1 MKNIEFIKTI
11 AVMSAVVAAF
21 TIGCAFI
28 NLWAALL
35 LFLCGVIII
44 IAFVV
49 FTKRRYDKISE
60 LNNYL
65 SLVLSGKYDLD
76 INDNVEGE
84 LSILKNNLYK
94 VIVLLRSKND
104 MLNKD
109 KQFLSDSLADISHQ
123 LKTPLTSM
131 MLITELLQNEKDAEN
146 RKDFIQIIQNQL
158 DKMKWLI
165 TTLLKLSKLD
175 AGTATFNMK
184 LLSSRDIIE
193 ESIKPFLV
201 SMDLKEITLEKDI
214 EDFCFT
220 GDENWT
226 VEAIEN
232 IIKNCLEHTENG
244 GKLVVSSKETTVFN
258 EITIKDNGCGIKK
271 EDLPHIFERFYHG
284 KNSSQD
290 SVGIG
295 LALSKAVLMQ
305 ENGSIEV
312 KSEEGIGS
320 EFSVRFYKFV
330 V

>member
-1 MKNIEFIKTI
+1 MKNNEFYKMT
-11 AVMSAVVAAF
+11 AVLCAVVVLFTVVCAF
-21 TIGCAFI
+21 T

-35 LFLCGVIII
+35 LFICGVILIA
-44 IAFVV
+44 AFVV
-49 FTKRRYDKISE
+49 FTKRRYDKIAE

-65 SLVLSGKYDLD
+65 SLVCSGKYDLD
-76 INDNVEGE
+76 INDNTEGE

-131 MLITELLQNEKDAEN
+131 MLITELLQNEKDDGN

-184 LLSSRDIIE
+184 LLSSRNIIE
-193 ESIKPFLV
+193 ESLKPFLV
-201 SMDLKEITLEKDI
+201 SMDLKEISLEKDI

-226 VEAIEN
+226 VEAIGN

-244 GKLVVSSKETTVFN
+244 GRLVVSSKETTIFN
-258 EITIKDNGCGIKK
+258 EIKIIDNGCGIKK

>member
-1 MKNIEFIKTI
+1 MKNSEFIKTI
-11 AVMSAVVAAF
+11 AVMCAIVVAF
-21 TIGCAFI
+21 MLGCAFI

-35 LFLCGVIII
+35 LFLCGAIII
-44 IAFVV
+44 IAFAV

-65 SLVLSGKYDLD
+65 SLVCSGKYDLD
-76 INDNVEGE
+76 INDNAEGE

-184 LLSSRDIIE
+184 FLSSKEIIE
-193 ESIKPFLV
+193 ESLKPFLV

-244 GKLVVSSKETTVFN
+244 GRLVVSSKETTVFN

-305 ENGSIEV
+305 ENGSIDV

>member
-21 TIGCAFI
+21 TIGCAFT

-35 LFLCGVIII
+35 LFLCGAIII
-44 IAFVV
+44 IVFVV

-65 SLVLSGKYDLD
+65 SLVCSGKYDLD
-76 INDNVEGE
+76 INDNAEGE

-244 GKLVVSSKETTVFN
+244 GRLVVSSKETTVFN